1 MSPESPL
8 SVPKCLVVSCP
19 LNISKDSEVA
29 SVCTTATGSE
39 GSDISM
45 HLQMHSCRSPWEAA
59 VLRANL
65 VAISYKV
72 GTGNLTEPK
81 KKQKKVVLSAEEK
94 YLAGLSEEYSVRF
107 AYNLKAE
114 PSCGFEKFRSEF
126 FYKNASHFCRQLQP
140 LYNPTSARWNLRPAP
155 ISQHVQKKF
164 LETLAAKGR
173 EKLMLAFHGTNEN
186 ALRSIY
192 SSGLLVP
199 GKESGVKVANGS
211 AFGVGIYAGKA
222 DNAAI
227 SWSYARGESRP
238 LLVCAAL
245 DGTAEEVHNHANFH
259 VFKTD
264 HSVVPLFEATLP
276 DSQNRLPPA
285 TLVTMAR
292 YVVRKRTIVPDAK
305 KPKGP
310 GPKTRIP
317 NPLASPAVVV
327 FLSRRAAGKRRGTSR
342 CGWKLSQNCTVC
354 RYRAA
359 RFIFASQTC
368 CMSQT
373 RVADVQCTAFAT
385 NDPMDQPK
393 GCMQKA
399 GC

>member
-1 MSPESPL
+1 MVYVDVQIVEWFLMSPESRL
-8 SVPKCLVVSCP
+8 SVSYL
-19 LNISKDSEVA
+19 LAKDSEVA

-45 HLQMHSCRSPWEAA
+45 HLQLHSCRSPWEAA

-72 GTGNLTEPK
+72 GTGNLSEPK

-107 AYNLKAE
+107 AYDLKAE
-114 PSCGFEKFRSEF
+114 PSCGFEEFRSEF

-140 LYNPTSARWNLRPAP
+140 LYNSSARWNLRPAP

-186 ALRSIY
+186 ALGSIY

-227 SWSYARGESRP
+227 SWSYSRGESRP

-245 DGTAEEVHNHANFH
+245 DGTAKEVYNHASFH

-264 HSVVPLFEATLP
+264 HSVVPLFEATH
-276 DSQNRLPPA
+276 RLPAP
-285 TLVTMAR
+285 LVTAR
-292 YVVRKRTIVPDAK
+292 YVVRKRTIVLNAK

-317 NPLASPAVVV
+317 NPSASPAVVI
-327 FLSRRAAGKRRGTSR
+327 FLSRRAASKRRGTS
-342 CGWKLSQNCTVC
+342 
-354 RYRAA
+354 
-359 RFIFASQTC
+359 
-368 CMSQT
+368 
-373 RVADVQCTAFAT
+373 
-385 NDPMDQPK
+385 
-393 GCMQKA
+393 
-399 GC
+399 

>member
-1 MSPESPL
+1 
-8 SVPKCLVVSCP
+8 
-19 LNISKDSEVA
+19 
-29 SVCTTATGSE
+29 
-39 GSDISM
+39 
-45 HLQMHSCRSPWEAA
+45 MHSCRSPWEAA

-107 AYNLKAE
+107 AYDLKAE

-211 AFGVGIYAGKA
+211 AFGVGIYAGKG

-245 DGTAEEVHNHANFH
+245 DGTAEEVYNHASFH

-342 CGWKLSQNCTVC
+342 CG
-354 RYRAA
+354 
-359 RFIFASQTC
+359 
-368 CMSQT
+368 
-373 RVADVQCTAFAT
+373 
-385 NDPMDQPK
+385 
-393 GCMQKA
+393 
-399 GC
+399 